1 MGDDNT
7 TEYNDV
13 IAQFD
18 KDSRKLSIR
27 INNLNLSDRYIYV
40 ELEYQ
45 TKITKIPEESGD
57 GTTVGSD
64 KITFEN
70 KVNVGGK
77 DYSGQVEMSSKELDK
92 KGKQVEGLSNVIE
105 YSITVNSSAAA
116 LNPEKGTLELTDVL
130 DTNLI
135 LDTTSIKVKDMTGET
150 VNYQPSFGTTADG
163 KNTMRLILPD
173 RKALVVTYRASLV
186 SAGKENGNSYQVS
199 NNATLIGATR
209 KTVEQTTSVKYEST
223 GATVAGNQNS
233 IVIKKVDENGHVL
246 SGAEFAVQEVNPVDL
261 SPKEPPVT
269 IIRSDKNGYAKFE
282 GLKLN
287 TLYYYQETKAPTG
300 YQGDMGKKYFVIQSL
315 KDDDE
320 KKAFNT
326 LTSSLKKEDIKYAVI
341 SGGNTFL
348 LENKKVSGELTVE
361 KTVSDNAKEKVKDGS
376 SVIFGTGWE
385 SAVSN
390 GIVPRSVWTLGHRPK
405 CSPEG
410 MVYLGGGTWVDIY
423 LNSDDGAKGL
433 KSEYGCAPMTG
444 TESMN
449 WYNFVERLAKS
460 GKRLP
465 NYAEFCAYAF
475 GSPAG
480 LDNAN
485 TNAWSATSNTGRG
498 VTGSV
503 VNAVSSVGVVDAVG
517 RVWEWLD
524 ELITRAEHA
533 TNADYHAS
541 VAWGWDKK
549 SPLNTGEK
557 SYDVGN
563 IYQYYAY
570 SLAALIAGGRW
581 ADGAICGARAVGCS
595 DCPWRVGTAVGAR
608 GACDS
613 L

>member
-1 MGDDNT
+1 MSRLLVDDVTKTDARALLNVNKMAT
-7 TEYNDV
+7 ISDIVAPSNEYIYASGANELTVVEGCV
-13 IAQFD
+13 IAVGGAGIF
-18 KDSRKLSIR
+18 KTANTILTAA
-27 INNLNLSDRYIYV
+27 NLDA
-40 ELEYQ
+40 
-45 TKITKIPEESGD
+45 
-57 GTTVGSD
+57 GS
-64 KITFEN
+64 TFA
-70 KVNVGGK
+70 VGK
-77 DYSGQVEMSSKELDK
+77 DYYVYICDSRIDSADEKY
-92 KGKQVEGLSNVIE
+92 VI
-105 YSITVNSSAAA
+105 SLNSTY
-116 LNPEKGTLELTDVL
+116 P
-130 DTNLI
+130 
-135 LDTTSIKVKDMTGET
+135 TGW
-150 VNYQPSFGTTADG
+150 
-163 KNTMRLILPD
+163 
-173 RKALVVTYRASLV
+173 
-186 SAGKENGNSYQVS
+186 
-199 NNATLIGATR
+199 NATNSRKIGGFHYGR
-209 KTVEQTTSVKYEST
+209 CR
-223 GATVAGNQNS
+223 
-233 IVIKKVDENGHVL
+233 KVDRNL
-246 SGAEFAVQEVNPVDL
+246 QP
-261 SPKEPPVT
+261 
-269 IIRSDKNGYAKFE
+269 
-282 GLKLN
+282 LN
-287 TLYYYQETKAPTG
+287 
-300 YQGDMGKKYFVIQSL
+300 
-315 KDDDE
+315 
-320 KKAFNT
+320 
-326 LTSSLKKEDIKYAVI
+326 
-341 SGGNTFL
+341 
-348 LENKKVSGELTVE
+348 
-361 KTVSDNAKEKVKDGS
+361 GS

-563 IYQYYAY
+563 IYQYYACKDRRNHRKGSIY
-570 SLAALIAGGRW
+570 HYGSESRTGRKCW
-581 ADGAICGARAVGCS
+581 LGTLEE
-595 DCPWRVGTAVGAR
+595 WRR
-608 GACDS
+608 LD
-613 L
+613 

>member
-1 MGDDNT
+1 MSRLLVDDVTKTDARALLNVNKMAT
-7 TEYNDV
+7 ISDIVAPSNEYIYASGANELTVVEGCV
-13 IAQFD
+13 IAVGGAGIF
-18 KDSRKLSIR
+18 KTANTILTAA
-27 INNLNLSDRYIYV
+27 NLDA
-40 ELEYQ
+40 
-45 TKITKIPEESGD
+45 
-57 GTTVGSD
+57 GSA
-64 KITFEN
+64 FA
-70 KVNVGGK
+70 VGK
-77 DYSGQVEMSSKELDK
+77 DYYVYICDSRIDSADEKY
-92 KGKQVEGLSNVIE
+92 VI
-105 YSITVNSSAAA
+105 SLNSTY
-116 LNPEKGTLELTDVL
+116 P
-130 DTNLI
+130 
-135 LDTTSIKVKDMTGET
+135 TGW
-150 VNYQPSFGTTADG
+150 
-163 KNTMRLILPD
+163 
-173 RKALVVTYRASLV
+173 
-186 SAGKENGNSYQVS
+186 
-199 NNATLIGATR
+199 NATNSRKIGGFHYGR
-209 KTVEQTTSVKYEST
+209 CR
-223 GATVAGNQNS
+223 
-233 IVIKKVDENGHVL
+233 KVDSNL
-246 SGAEFAVQEVNPVDL
+246 QP
-261 SPKEPPVT
+261 
-269 IIRSDKNGYAKFE
+269 
-282 GLKLN
+282 LN
-287 TLYYYQETKAPTG
+287 
-300 YQGDMGKKYFVIQSL
+300 
-315 KDDDE
+315 
-320 KKAFNT
+320 
-326 LTSSLKKEDIKYAVI
+326 
-341 SGGNTFL
+341 
-348 LENKKVSGELTVE
+348 
-361 KTVSDNAKEKVKDGS
+361 GS

-570 SLAALIAGGRW
+570 SLAALLAGGYW
-581 ADGAICGARAVGCS
+581 SNGANCGARAVDCS
-595 DCPWRVGTAVGAR
+595 NYPWNVNTVIGAR

>member
-1 MGDDNT
+1 MYFIRKNFAFC
-7 TEYNDV
+7 
-13 IAQFD
+13 AQ
-18 KDSRKLSIR
+18 
-27 INNLNLSDRYIYV
+27 
-40 ELEYQ
+40 
-45 TKITKIPEESGD
+45 
-57 GTTVGSD
+57 
-64 KITFEN
+64 
-70 KVNVGGK
+70 
-77 DYSGQVEMSSKELDK
+77 
-92 KGKQVEGLSNVIE
+92 SN
-105 YSITVNSSAAA
+105 S
-116 LNPEKGTLELTDVL
+116 
-130 DTNLI
+130 
-135 LDTTSIKVKDMTGET
+135 
-150 VNYQPSFGTTADG
+150 
-163 KNTMRLILPD
+163 
-173 RKALVVTYRASLV
+173 
-186 SAGKENGNSYQVS
+186 
-199 NNATLIGATR
+199 
-209 KTVEQTTSVKYEST
+209 
-223 GATVAGNQNS
+223 
-233 IVIKKVDENGHVL
+233 
-246 SGAEFAVQEVNPVDL
+246 
-261 SPKEPPVT
+261 
-269 IIRSDKNGYAKFE
+269 
-282 GLKLN
+282 
-287 TLYYYQETKAPTG
+287 
-300 YQGDMGKKYFVIQSL
+300 
-315 KDDDE
+315 
-320 KKAFNT
+320 
-326 LTSSLKKEDIKYAVI
+326 
-341 SGGNTFL
+341 
-348 LENKKVSGELTVE
+348 
-361 KTVSDNAKEKVKDGS
+361 
-376 SVIFGTGWE
+376 
-385 SAVSN
+385 
-390 GIVPRSVWTLGHRPK
+390 
-405 CSPEG
+405 
-410 MVYLGGGTWVDIY
+410 GGTWVDIY

-570 SLAALIAGGRW
+570 SLAALLAGGNW
-581 ADGAICGARAVGCS
+581 FNGAGCGARAVVCD
-595 DCPWRVGTAVGAR
+595 DCPWNVYAGIGAR

>member
-1 MGDDNT
+1 MSRLLVDDVTKTDARALLNVNKMAT
-7 TEYNDV
+7 ISDIVAPSNEYIYASGANELTVVEGCV
-13 IAQFD
+13 IAVGGAGIF
-18 KDSRKLSIR
+18 KTANTILTAA
-27 INNLNLSDRYIYV
+27 NLDA
-40 ELEYQ
+40 
-45 TKITKIPEESGD
+45 
-57 GTTVGSD
+57 GSA
-64 KITFEN
+64 FA
-70 KVNVGGK
+70 VGK
-77 DYSGQVEMSSKELDK
+77 DYYVYICDSRIDSADEKY
-92 KGKQVEGLSNVIE
+92 VI
-105 YSITVNSSAAA
+105 SLNSTY
-116 LNPEKGTLELTDVL
+116 P
-130 DTNLI
+130 
-135 LDTTSIKVKDMTGET
+135 TGW
-150 VNYQPSFGTTADG
+150 
-163 KNTMRLILPD
+163 
-173 RKALVVTYRASLV
+173 
-186 SAGKENGNSYQVS
+186 
-199 NNATLIGATR
+199 NATNSRKIGGFHYGR
-209 KTVEQTTSVKYEST
+209 CR
-223 GATVAGNQNS
+223 
-233 IVIKKVDENGHVL
+233 KVDSNL
-246 SGAEFAVQEVNPVDL
+246 QP
-261 SPKEPPVT
+261 
-269 IIRSDKNGYAKFE
+269 
-282 GLKLN
+282 LN
-287 TLYYYQETKAPTG
+287 
-300 YQGDMGKKYFVIQSL
+300 
-315 KDDDE
+315 
-320 KKAFNT
+320 
-326 LTSSLKKEDIKYAVI
+326 
-341 SGGNTFL
+341 
-348 LENKKVSGELTVE
+348 
-361 KTVSDNAKEKVKDGS
+361 GS

-533 TNADYHAS
+533 TNADYHVS

-570 SLAALIAGGRW
+570 SLAALVAGGNW
-581 ADGAICGARAVGCS
+581 YDGAICGARAVICNS
-595 DCPWRVGTAVGAR
+595 YPWVVDTSIGAR